1 MSTAADFDIGPL
13 TWVKSEIDQALAKAR
28 TSLRAYAANPSD
40 SNQIRFSQTH
50 FHQAHGALQIVGLD
64 GVTRLSEEL
73 DGLLADIAK
82 AGGAPK
88 SEVLAAAER
97 AFAGIGAY
105 LDQLLG
111 GESNQPLRLFAV
123 YQDVLKARGR
133 ESVDPVDLYHPDL
146 QQRPPRREKPPIELA
161 AADAPAY
168 YRDQRGRY
176 QRGLLKWLRKDW
188 TGVEDM
194 RAAVAAVEAAQTN
207 PATRTFWWVALGFFD
222 ALFAKAITDAASVS
236 RLANRIEHQLK
247 RLMEGSGT
255 VAERMMREALFAVA
269 RARPATEHVRNVQ
282 EVFRLAGTVPAT
294 FELKGEGAPQH
305 PSLRALKELVAN
317 AKTAWNKV
325 ATGHQ
330 SSLATFRD
338 FATQMRARA
347 AELKQQ
353 NLVLLAHDIVA
364 LAGWIGDAAEKM
376 TDNIAM
382 EVATALLVVENAVE
396 TFANLGEEFTQQ
408 AELMHL
414 RLQAIVKGET
424 LQDAAPVPVLDEMSR
439 RAQERLLM
447 AQVVSEIQASLRAIE
462 QALDAFFRD
471 AEKRGDLATLDKP
484 IRQVL
489 GALTMLNED
498 RAAAALSSCAAEIQR
513 FARGEY
519 VAAQGDFERV
529 ARTLSGLGFYV
540 DALQHGK
547 ADFDQF
553 MKPISAKKAA
563 TVEEPEAAAAPA
575 VTIEA
580 ELERGKKA
588 LSALAEEWK
597 KRPEDV
603 RLKDELKAQVSALQ
617 KDAGLVADAKTEAQA
632 ADMLE
637 ALATADAKP
646 FDPKVSQVLTT
657 IQSTPAAPAPSP
669 QTQKLMSA
677 SDETIDAELLS
688 VYLEEAGEVLATIDE
703 SLGQAREVPQNI
715 ECLRTIR
722 RGFHTLKGSG
732 RMVGL
737 TRLGEAAWGVEQ
749 VMNRWLEEERAATPD
764 LFTLI
769 AAAREFFQG
778 AVASLKAG
786 AASPDESQIVAIAQR
801 VKAGEPIGDVTPA
814 AAAADPTP
822 AVPAPV
828 VSAVVADAPVA
839 TPPAGTEAAIEF
851 PAIDIAE
858 VAPVAAPDT
867 LVAPATEIELAPAT
881 PEPVVPGP
889 AAPAPSPAEAPAE
902 AIVAIGGMELSP
914 TLYGIFVDETRS
926 HLAELEAGRAR
937 LAEGVAVNEEF
948 ERSAHTLAGISGT
961 VKFDAMREVA
971 HGLEGLLE
979 RLQGRERTPASER

>member
-1 MSTAADFDIGPL
+1 
-13 TWVKSEIDQALAKAR
+13 
-28 TSLRAYAANPSD
+28 
-40 SNQIRFSQTH
+40 
-50 FHQAHGALQIVGLD
+50 
-64 GVTRLSEEL
+64 
-73 DGLLADIAK
+73 
-82 AGGAPK
+82 
-88 SEVLAAAER
+88 
-97 AFAGIGAY
+97 
-105 LDQLLG
+105 
-111 GESNQPLRLFAV
+111 
-123 YQDVLKARGR
+123 
-133 ESVDPVDLYHPDL
+133 
-146 QQRPPRREKPPIELA
+146 
-161 AADAPAY
+161 
-168 YRDQRGRY
+168 
-176 QRGLLKWLRKDW
+176 
-188 TGVEDM
+188 M

-338 FATQMRARA
+338 LATQMRARA

-353 NLVLLAHDIVA
+353 NLVLLGHDIVA

-408 AELMHL
+408 AGLMHL

-563 TVEEPEAAAAPA
+563 AVEEPEAAAAPA
-575 VTIEA
+575 
-580 ELERGKKA
+580 GP
-588 LSALAEEWK
+588 S
-597 KRPEDV
+597 RPSSNAARRRSRRLPRNGRNAPRT

-632 ADMLE
+632 ADILE

-646 FDPKVSQVLTT
+646 FDPKVSQVLTRSSRHPPHPRPRRRRRSSCRRAT
-657 IQSTPAAPAPSP
+657 RRSTPSCSRSTSRRRARCSPPS
-669 QTQKLMSA
+669 TRA
-677 SDETIDAELLS
+677 SGRRAKCRRTS
-688 VYLEEAGEVLATIDE
+688 
-703 SLGQAREVPQNI
+703 R
-715 ECLRTIR
+715 CLPTIR

-737 TRLGEAAWGVEQ
+737 RGSARRRGGGAGDEPLAGGGARGDAGISSPV
-749 VMNRWLEEERAATPD
+749 
-764 LFTLI
+764 
-769 AAAREFFQG
+769 AAAREFFEG
-778 AVASLKAG
+778 AVAA
-786 AASPDESQIVAIAQR
+786 
-801 VKAGEPIGDVTPA
+801 
-814 AAAADPTP
+814 
-822 AVPAPV
+822 
-828 VSAVVADAPVA
+828 
-839 TPPAGTEAAIEF
+839 
-851 PAIDIAE
+851 
-858 VAPVAAPDT
+858 
-867 LVAPATEIELAPAT
+867 
-881 PEPVVPGP
+881 
-889 AAPAPSPAEAPAE
+889 
-902 AIVAIGGMELSP
+902 
-914 TLYGIFVDETRS
+914 
-926 HLAELEAGRAR
+926 
-937 LAEGVAVNEEF
+937 
-948 ERSAHTLAGISGT
+948 
-961 VKFDAMREVA
+961 
-971 HGLEGLLE
+971 
-979 RLQGRERTPASER
+979 